1 MCLLEDKGGALFYQQ
16 YILLILSGSR
26 RYWVISYG
34 ADVAYLYW
42 DEAEP
47 SRQTEPSQAKPVYD
61 SIYRRTYFWREVCCT
76 VSAGSTRTGARN
88 IDTESVRCRVIKP
101 HTSQPKPSQ
110 AIVWQHV
117 PDDVLLGSDT
127 PYGICYVHK
136 QSEGLWLKPSRS
148 INLNPHDTT
157 RQIIITGGDQQQRR
171 ILFLLFYFIHFHI
184 TTYQRWHWSI
194 RCHARSI
201 SENFPGICIQLSPWN
216 RYRQSTVSPNL
227 RGEII
232 RFFRI

>member
-1 MCLLEDKGGALFYQQ
+1 M
-16 YILLILSGSR
+16 
-26 RYWVISYG
+26 
-34 ADVAYLYW
+34 
-42 DEAEP
+42 
-47 SRQTEPSQAKPVYD
+47 YD

-171 ILFLLFYFIHFHI
+171 ILFLLFYFIRFHI

-194 RCHARSI
+194 RCHARSTSKNFHGI
-201 SENFPGICIQLSPWN
+201 AYCCLHETSTVNLQTTWTLNGRDYQLFQYSENLISMIVINHS
-216 RYRQSTVSPNL
+216 RYMHTVVSMKQIPSIYSKPEL
-227 RGEII
+227 KGRDYPLFI
-232 RFFRI
+232 